1 MLRLAVEVEEEENG
15 IEARREGRFGNEK
28 RPAIAVPAKNRRQT
42 HFWFWQRNIYF
53 THVAVACSFYISL
66 SRVERTTSPQS
77 ALQIAIAAA
86 CTSDYYWQIHIYIY
100 RYKVASYF
108 LLSRFAVR
116 RSWQNSGKMFWVW
129 LSSIAYSKL
138 IVRCCLVFPNSM
150 KK

>member
-15 IEARREGRFGNEK
+15 IEARREGSFGNEK

-77 ALQIAIAAA
+77 ALQLQLPVLA
-86 CTSDYYWQIHIYIY
+86 TTTDKFIYIY
-100 RYKVASYF
+100 IYIRQQAISFF
-108 LLSRFAVR
+108 LLSFTIPSSSVLTKFRQKV
-116 RSWQNSGKMFWVW
+116 
-129 LSSIAYSKL
+129 LSVI
-138 IVRCCLVFPNSM
+138 IFHCL
-150 KK
+150 